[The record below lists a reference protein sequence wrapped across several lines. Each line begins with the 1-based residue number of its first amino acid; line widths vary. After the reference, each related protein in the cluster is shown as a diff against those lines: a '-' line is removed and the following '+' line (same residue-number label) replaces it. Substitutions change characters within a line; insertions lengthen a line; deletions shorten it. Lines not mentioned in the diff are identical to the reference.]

1 MALAADDAPLLAEL
15 RGAYE
20 YDGVQTCAV
29 DGMCGTVC
37 PVGVNTGVLVRR
49 LRAENR
55 SALAR
60 AGWDAAAS
68 AWGAVTRAGSGAL
81 IVANALPAGLTVGAT
96 RAARALGRPEHVPL
110 YDDGLP
116 AGGDRR
122 PAPRAPAGAEAV
134 FFPACVG
141 ELFGPEGDAIGATA
155 AFLRLAERARVP
167 VAVPEGI
174 AGHCCGTP
182 WKSKGYPR
190 GHRRMSD
197 RVLPALWAASDG
209 GRLPVVCDAASCT
222 EGLATMREHAGGRYR
237 ALRLVDATQ
246 FVADRMLDAL
256 PVAEPVASLVV
267 HPTCSTTAI
276 GADGA
281 LTAIARH
288 VAKQVHVPLDAGCCA
303 FAGDRGLLH
312 PELTASATAREAAE
326 VRALGAAEHA
336 SANRTCEIGMTRA
349 TGAPYRHV
357 LEILER
363 VTR

>member
-1 MALAADDAPLLAEL
+1 VSQAAWTAAAKGWAAATRLGGGALSIADRVP
-15 RGAYE
+15 
-20 YDGVQTCAV
+20 
-29 DGMCGTVC
+29 
-37 PVGVNTGVLVRR
+37 GVLP
-49 LRAENR
+49 
-55 SALAR
+55 
-60 AGWDAAAS
+60 
-68 AWGAVTRAGSGAL
+68 
-81 IVANALPAGLTVGAT
+81 NALTEVG
-96 RAARALGRPEHVPL
+96 RAILGDDVVPRYTGDLPRGGGPRIRRSDPEPVAVYFPSCTTTMF
-110 YDDGLP
+110 GP
-116 AGGDRR
+116 AGG
-122 PAPRAPAGAEAV
+122 GSGVAESFV
-134 FFPACVG
+134 
-141 ELFGPEGDAIGATA
+141 
-155 AFLRLAERARVP
+155 RLAERAG
-167 VAVPEGI
+167 VALVTPDGI
-174 AGHCCGTP
+174 PSLCCGTP